1 MHAENVAR
9 WCLDVERVSRNCW
22 ELPYAAWVMDP
33 SGFVVAFARGLT
45 ESRAVSAAL
54 FDLRINCSDVGM
66 ADTIDSLFLAF
77 RAEQQRGGDQAQTLA
92 S

>member
-1 MHAENVAR
+1 MHAENAAR
-9 WCLDVERVSRNCW
+9 WCLDVERISRNSW

-45 ESRAVSAAL
+45 EARAVSAAL
-54 FDLRINCSDVGM
+54 FDLRLNCSDVGT
-66 ADTIDSLFLAF
+66 ADTIDLLFLAF
-77 RAEQQRGGDQAQTLA
+77 RAEQQKAGGQSQTLA